1 MMHTQESWDRVG
13 LDIDQD
19 NGLDIL
25 YSTAFP
31 RPVQIV
37 RQSIPH
43 NGQTLY
49 AEYAGYANRR
59 FGDRWFGP
67 AKSGRDR
74 EDTLIPIR
82 VYTNPIGRYT

>member
-1 MMHTQESWDRVG
+1 MEDYMIHTQESWDMVQEG
-13 LDIDQD
+13 LISQQE
-19 NGLDIL
+19 GLDIL

-67 AKSGRDR
+67 PKAGGIEK
-74 EDTLIPIR
+74 IP
-82 VYTNPIGRYT
+82 